1 MDSYSTD
8 TEGSSG
14 AGLLSYFSLKRRPR
28 VVETEDP
35 RSNLDTC
42 LLCDFGLGFPLTFAD
57 LVTGE
62 QMEAH
67 ASIYLQV
74 IN

>member
-1 MDSYSTD
+1 M
-8 TEGSSG
+8 
-14 AGLLSYFSLKRRPR
+14 
-28 VVETEDP
+28 VETEDP

-67 ASIYLQV
+67 VSIYLQV